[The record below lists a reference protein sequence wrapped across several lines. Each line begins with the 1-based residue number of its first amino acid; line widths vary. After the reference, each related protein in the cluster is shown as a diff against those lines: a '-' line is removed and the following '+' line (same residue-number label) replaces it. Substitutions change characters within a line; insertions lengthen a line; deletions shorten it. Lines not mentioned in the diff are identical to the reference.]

1 MYLLPTSCHP
11 ASVTKNIPF
20 SLCLRIVR
28 ICSKTEYRDK
38 QFLKLKE
45 LMLSRG
51 YSDRMIDSA
60 IERARTIPRHVA
72 LRKVFKKDKDKRP
85 IFVTTYD
92 PRLPNIQNIQA
103 KHWRSMTCQDPYLK
117 EVFKAPPLTA
127 FKRQKN
133 IRDHIIRAKLP
144 NSQRAYPLRNLKG
157 MKKCKKFCR
166 ACPFIIETKCINI
179 DRENSWNIEQ
189 NLDCNTSNV
198 VYMIECNKENCK
210 MRYIGETKRI
220 FKFRM
225 AEHIGYVQNQDD
237 TPSGRHF
244 NESGHSL
251 ADMKMFI
258 LEKVKKNDEL
268 YRKEREHYFIRK
280 FNTYYKGLN
289 RQP

>member
-1 MYLLPTSCHP
+1 MWH
-11 ASVTKNIPF
+11 
-20 SLCLRIVR
+20 
-28 ICSKTEYRDK
+28 
-38 QFLKLKE
+38 LKK
-45 LMLSRG
+45 
-51 YSDRMIDSA
+51 
-60 IERARTIPRHVA
+60 
-72 LRKVFKKDKDKRP
+72 
-85 IFVTTYD
+85 
-92 PRLPNIQNIQA
+92 
-103 KHWRSMTCQDPYLK
+103 KHWRSMIGQDPYLK

-144 NSQRAYPLRNLKG
+144 NSQRAYPLRTLKG

-166 ACPFIIETKCINI
+166 ACPFILETKCINI

-237 TPSGRHF
+237 IPSGRHTIGKTF
-244 NESGHSL
+244 
-251 ADMKMFI
+251 
-258 LEKVKKNDEL
+258 
-268 YRKEREHYFIRK
+268 
-280 FNTYYKGLN
+280 
-289 RQP
+289 

>member
-1 MYLLPTSCHP
+1 MNDL
-11 ASVTKNIPF
+11 
-20 SLCLRIVR
+20 
-28 ICSKTEYRDK
+28 
-38 QFLKLKE
+38 

-157 MKKCKKFCR
+157 MKKCKKTCR
-166 ACPFIIETKCINI
+166 ACPFIKETKCINI

-225 AEHIGYVQNQDD
+225 AEHIG
-237 TPSGRHF
+237 
-244 NESGHSL
+244 
-251 ADMKMFI
+251 
-258 LEKVKKNDEL
+258 
-268 YRKEREHYFIRK
+268 
-280 FNTYYKGLN
+280 
-289 RQP
+289 

>member
-38 QFLKLKE
+38 QLLKLKE

-103 KHWRSMTCQDPYLK
+103 
-117 EVFKAPPLTA
+117 
-127 FKRQKN
+127 
-133 IRDHIIRAKLP
+133 
-144 NSQRAYPLRNLKG
+144 
-157 MKKCKKFCR
+157 
-166 ACPFIIETKCINI
+166 
-179 DRENSWNIEQ
+179 
-189 NLDCNTSNV
+189 
-198 VYMIECNKENCK
+198 
-210 MRYIGETKRI
+210 
-220 FKFRM
+220 
-225 AEHIGYVQNQDD
+225 
-237 TPSGRHF
+237 
-244 NESGHSL
+244 
-251 ADMKMFI
+251 
-258 LEKVKKNDEL
+258 
-268 YRKEREHYFIRK
+268 
-280 FNTYYKGLN
+280 
-289 RQP
+289 